1 MALSATLVLM
11 VGCSNDEVDESR
23 RQSAPIELAAYVSTY
38 TDVEPIEPASTRAA
52 AEWMPSGYMPYTD
65 LTGVGGVLHS
75 NEKANIGVFF
85 TNDGS
90 GSPVLLPHKFI
101 HGNEKWRVDPEIE
114 NSGNYYLYG
123 YVPYGAATP
132 YNEDSP
138 ATSTYIEPN
147 GTYANGAILTLRG
160 LNSVMSQDLCVIV
173 GAKHGKKENES
184 APVVPDTDDEKAA
197 VADFMCRIRSGSETS
212 PNYVFLLFDHLYAAL
227 RFRFRVDDEYAAL
240 RTIRLK
246 KLELLAYTDEAC
258 EHLMTK
264 KVKTTVTLKANST
277 GASPIVGDV
286 IFASDGGDDMDPVL
300 ICNNE
305 SNPVVLPSG
314 KYPNDDTVEEAL
326 RGKYIYTDNMGFVPK
341 TSSFYTLISIY
352 DVYDSK
358 DNLIRQNCTAVNKI
372 DPRKQF
378 KQESLNRGYMYT
390 LRFTVKP
397 TYLYVLSEPDLDNP
411 TMTIG
416 N

>member
-1 MALSATLVLM
+1 MLSVALVLM
-11 VGCSNDEVDESR
+11 VGCNSDDIDEDR
-23 RQSAPIELAAYVSTY
+23 RQTAKVELSAYVSHY
-38 TDVEPIEPASTRAA
+38 TDIEPMDPAGTRAGDTWIP
-52 AEWMPSGYMPYTD
+52 EGYMPYSEV
-65 LTGVGGVLHS
+65 TGVGGVLRS
-75 NEKANIGVFF
+75 NENAPIGVFF
-85 TNDGS
+85 TKDAS
-90 GSPVLLPHKFI
+90 GSDPAVLLPRRFSFSA
-101 HGNEKWRVDPEIE
+101 NTWRSDEEI
-114 NSGNYYLYG
+114 SIADTYLLYG
-123 YVPYGAATP
+123 YVPFGAATP
-132 YNEDSP
+132 YNENSET
-138 ATSTYIEPN
+138 ATKIEPN
-147 GTYANGAILTLRG
+147 GTYANGAKLTLRG
-160 LNSVMSQDLCVIV
+160 LNSVMNQDLCVVV
-173 GAKHGKKENES
+173 GAKEGTSATEVSGLQTGQFSCQIKTGFNE
-184 APVVPDTDDEKAA
+184 T
-197 VADFMCRIRSGSETS
+197 
-212 PNYVFLLFDHLYAAL
+212 NNLFLLFDHLYAAL
-227 RFRFRVDDEYAAL
+227 RFRFRVDEEYAAL

-277 GASPIVGDV
+277 GASPIFGDV
-286 IFASDGGDDMDPVL
+286 NFTSDGGGDMDPVL

-305 SNPVVLPSG
+305 SNPVELPSG
-314 KYPNDDTVEEAL
+314 KYPDDYEEVAL
-326 RGKYIYTDNMGFVPK
+326 RGEYIYTDNMGFVPR

-378 KQESLNRGYMYT
+378 KKESLDRGYMYT

-411 TMTIG
+411 TMVI